1 MPNQAKIQQVE
12 DLAQKLSQAKSAAL
26 VQYQGLNAGEI
37 EKLRDAIRTS
47 GGVMEVVKNT
57 ILTRVFTKAGAS
69 LPEELTGPTAIAFSN
84 QDEIASLKEFQK
96 ITKEKDGLKFKYGFF
111 EGKLLSSNELQTL
124 LSLPSRT
131 ALLAQLI
138 ADLQNPLQRLVA
150 AGRYQQT
157 QLALTLKALADK
169 KSATA

>member
-12 DLAQKLSQAKSAAL
+12 DLVQKLSQAKSAAL
-26 VQYQGLNAGEI
+26 VQYQGLNAGQI

-57 ILTRVFTKAGAS
+57 ILARVFDKAGTT

-84 QDEIASLKEFQK
+84 QDEIAPLKEFQK
-96 ITKEKDGLKFKYGFF
+96 MAKEKDKLSFKYGFF
-111 EGKLLSSNELQTL
+111 EGKLLSSAELQAL

-138 ADLQNPLQRLVA
+138 ANLQNPLQRFVVA
-150 AGRYQQT
+150 GKYQQS
-157 QLALTLKALADK
+157 QLALTLKALVDK
-169 KSATA
+169 KSTTA